1 VNPSSPVYSGLQPD
15 PQAKAHLI
23 VAEGDGAAAVIDLYA
38 AADAGFAGC
47 ATLLYAAGSAAQ
59 HAQLLALGAK
69 LLPDIAAL
77 LRASKEC
84 MEQAGMGTTIYLTG
98 SPSFI
103 GEAAKLAGGYGVSF
117 ASLRT
122 EARGSAGKRVQCV
135 HCKSIEANVVT
146 ATVTCSHC
154 RLKLLVRDHYSHRL
168 NAFMGVCCEAERA
181 G

>member
-1 VNPSSPVYSGLQPD
+1 MNPSNPVYSGLRLD
-15 PQAKAHLI
+15 PHAKAHL
-23 VAEGDGAAAVIDLYA
+23 VLAEGEGAAAVIDLYA
-38 AADAGFAGC
+38 EPNFAGR
-47 ATLLYAAGSAAQ
+47 ATLLYAAGSPAQ
-59 HAQLLALGAK
+59 RAHLLSLGAK
-69 LLPDIAAL
+69 LLPDTAAL
-77 LRASKEC
+77 LRETVNC
-84 MEQAGMGTTIYLTG
+84 LEQATMGTTIYLTG

-103 GEAAKLAGGYGVSF
+103 GEAANLAAGYGVSY

-122 EARGSAGKRVQCV
+122 EPRGSVGKRVQCV
-135 HCKSIEANVVT
+135 HCKSIEADVVT